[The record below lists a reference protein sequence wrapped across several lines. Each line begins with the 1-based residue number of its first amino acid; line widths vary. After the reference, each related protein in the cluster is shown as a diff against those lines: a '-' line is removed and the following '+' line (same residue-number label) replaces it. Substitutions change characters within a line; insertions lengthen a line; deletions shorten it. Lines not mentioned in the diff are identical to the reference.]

1 MASCVKCFRS
11 KKECRSRCSVIE
23 NSGSRLYWVTSSGHT
38 QGCVGG
44 ATAFVD
50 GLILHLP
57 FRKTCEPVFAL
68 ARHGSAPSL
77 ELIDPP
83 NRGQTNECRVRLFE
97 GCDAQQ
103 REQSH
108 ANPTRLE
115 RDPLNRDAGA
125 YGLRSGEDQLDQ
137 QSVVPLLTRSTG
149 LTGSQN
155 FLAIRRETTSLVF
168 WQWFADARDRLV
180 RVRLKWWSKGRCEIC
195 APL

>member
-23 NSGSRLYWVTSSGHT
+23 NCGSRLYWVTSSGHT
-38 QGCVGG
+38 HGFVGG
-44 ATAFVD
+44 ATASID
-50 GLILHLP
+50 GLIVYLP

-68 ARHGSAPSL
+68 ARYGSAPSL

-97 GCDAQQ
+97 GCDVPQ

-108 ANPTRLE
+108 ANPTRLWPG
-115 RDPLNRDAGA
+115 PLNRDVGT
-125 YGLRSGEDQLDQ
+125 YVLRIEEGQPGQ

-149 LTGSQN
+149 LTDSQN
-155 FLAIRRETTSLVF
+155 SLAIRRETTGLAF
-168 WQWFADARDRLV
+168 GQWFADARDRLA
-180 RVRLKWWSKGRCEIC
+180 RVHLKWWSKVRREVC